1 MTSHMYCQ
9 ARHRDSPNGCYEY
22 SDHTGL
28 HRGYEVSSYDSPFYW
43 ANESETPAPAPAEPA
58 FTQAEVGIL
67 LTCLQ
72 PVTAFFPELVK
83 KLEGMK

>member
-1 MTSHMYCQ
+1 MTTTPLYCE
-9 ARHRDSPNGCYEY
+9 ATSPLSPEGCFGPPN
-22 SDHTGL
+22 HGGL
-28 HRGYEVSSYDSPFYW
+28 HWGWSSDQYDSERVYW
-43 ANESETPAPAPAEPA
+43 DDEPVSPA